1 MVATVARISNVL
13 TFYARTWHFREYERD
28 CRDFHRN
35 VIRSVLRNYEEYGIF
50 GQAGQMRA
58 ELEREEISHATLS
71 KILQVKEL
79 NLQLI
84 NMYVKEYLRL
94 VENQINL
101 RTGTIIGLSPEEKE
115 QIDLIY
121 NYIEKGEKYIYKNEE
136 KYWEYKL
143 IQSETRR
150 HNYSDTIFR
159 LIFI

>member
-1 MVATVARISNVL
+1 
-13 TFYARTWHFREYERD
+13 
-28 CRDFHRN
+28 
-35 VIRSVLRNYEEYGIF
+35 
-50 GQAGQMRA
+50 MRA
-58 ELEREEISHATLS
+58 ELEREEISHATLA

>member
-1 MVATVARISNVL
+1 M
-13 TFYARTWHFREYERD
+13 
-28 CRDFHRN
+28 
-35 VIRSVLRNYEEYGIF
+35 
-50 GQAGQMRA
+50 
-58 ELEREEISHATLS
+58 
-71 KILQVKEL
+71 KEL

-101 RTGTIIGLSPEEKE
+101 RTGTIIGLSQEEKE

>member
-1 MVATVARISNVL
+1 M
-13 TFYARTWHFREYERD
+13 
-28 CRDFHRN
+28 
-35 VIRSVLRNYEEYGIF
+35 
-50 GQAGQMRA
+50 
-58 ELEREEISHATLS
+58 
-71 KILQVKEL
+71 KEL